1 MVPFNASLNATAR
14 VLLGTRYV
22 FIRRRIAAHRTCML
36 RPSPR
41 RPSSSS
47 SPTCINHAQ
56 VRSVPFHGAARLRP
70 IYFGPLV
77 PHLVL
82 AALVVPLAPTTS
94 IGRGIDP
101 VDALAQ
107 PVVVA
112 TASRWRPCASGQL
125 SGMRLSGIGG
135 SPRAERRTAQCMAS
149 TPPIRA
155 KSVRS
160 SAVLSFATNF
170 VSAIAALRSREA
182 AYRNTSASVASRGGG

>member
-1 MVPFNASLNATAR
+1 
-14 VLLGTRYV
+14 
-22 FIRRRIAAHRTCML
+22 
-36 RPSPR
+36 
-41 RPSSSS
+41 
-47 SPTCINHAQ
+47 
-56 VRSVPFHGAARLRP
+56 SVPFHGAARLRP

-112 TASRWRPCASGQL
+112 TASRWRQCASGQL

-135 SPRAERRTAQCMAS
+135 SPWAGRRTAQCMAS

-160 SAVLSFATNF
+160 SAVLRVGAHF
-170 VSAIAALRSREA
+170 VAAIAALRSTPA
-182 AYRNTSASVASRGGG
+182 ADPNTSTS